1 MKKIGLFFGSF
12 NPIHIGHLFVAEMA
26 IEKAD
31 LDEVWFIVS
40 PASPYKM
47 HTGELAS
54 EEDRYNMVVQAIKY
68 NRKLKV
74 SDVEFSMSKPSY
86 TANTVHFL
94 KEKNT
99 QNKFSLICGTDVYV
113 DIESWFLGKELIE
126 SIDEFIVYPRN
137 SSKIYSPESMV
148 HKTTW
153 LLNVP
158 SFEISAT
165 FIRNQIKNNK
175 TTEHILPREVKEYII
190 NNNLYK

>member
-26 IEKAD
+26 IEKVG
-31 LDEVWFIVS
+31 LDEVWFVVS

-54 EEDRYNMVVQAIKY
+54 EVDRFKMVEEAIKY
-68 NRKLKV
+68 NDKLKA

-86 TANTVHFL
+86 TANTVYFL
-94 KEKNT
+94 KEKNAE
-99 QNKFSLICGTDVYV
+99 NKFSLICGTDVYV
-113 DIESWFLGKELIE
+113 DIESWFLGKELID

-137 SSKIYSPESMV
+137 SSKVYSPETIV

-158 SFEISAT
+158 SLEISAT

-175 TTEHILPREVKEYII
+175 TTEHILPIEVKEYII